1 MQGERGEIDGGG
13 PAHQRAY
20 FCAVCFA
27 KGGIADL
34 QTGAVL
40 FCQQYAFFQKIGGGD
55 DIVNRVEGSVGLVV
69 VDKFV
74 HGFSFAAG
82 WGLGFRLPFVA

>member
-1 MQGERGEIDGGG
+1 MQTRIM
-13 PAHQRAY
+13 
-20 FCAVCFA
+20 
-27 KGGIADL
+27 
-34 QTGAVL
+34 L
-40 FCQQYAFFQKIGGGD
+40 FCQQHSFFQKIGGGD

>member
-1 MQGERGEIDGGG
+1 M
-13 PAHQRAY
+13 
-20 FCAVCFA
+20 
-27 KGGIADL
+27 
-34 QTGAVL
+34 L